1 MGILLDKFDKFIVEH
16 GSAVVRGDHIALLR
30 EQLQIA
36 EKQIA
41 KLEKE
46 NTDLKTRLASA
57 ERKTTPEEFVEFR
70 GALFKRNNTGGYH
83 LTVYCPN
90 CRRVASTIDEHFP
103 YSCNCG
109 WAVEFTPHDLDGIVK
124 QLPT

>member
-46 NTDLKTRLASA
+46 NTDLKTKLAAA
-57 ERKTTPEEFVEFR
+57 ERKTIPEEFVEFR
-70 GALFKRNNTGGYH
+70 GALFKRNNSGGYH
-83 LTVYCPN
+83 FTVYFPN
-90 CRRVASTIDEHFP
+90 CRRVASTIYEH
-103 YSCNCG
+103 
-109 WAVEFTPHDLDGIVK
+109 
-124 QLPT
+124 